1 MNPVRMRIITILFK
15 LTVLALVF
23 IGLPNPSQFTIDKLI
38 SIALFSFLLLLVT
51 KELCLRRIETFLL
64 LCFGLGIYYLEHIGS
79 LEIILLGGFTG
90 SVLSLIINQSSNK
103 SKIFNVLPIIII
115 LLLFLISSIINSVKL
130 RTYLSTD
137 PPLSQYTHDMGLY
150 LKTYYLMGDYDYYR
164 AHAVAF
170 QNHAVPISPPAD
182 VWSWRLPTAFYLWKL
197 IPGING
203 LNIYLLYIVFATLA
217 LLATYRIAKKIKVS
231 QTLAIIPVY
240 LLYSY
245 LHFATYDWTLL
256 QIEWW
261 AAFFVIFG
269 LYFLFDNKENY
280 AITLFSL
287 AAITREQLFIP
298 FLMIALIA
306 TIYKNKHW
314 QKFWVPVVCFG
325 LMIIFHTYQISKIV
339 DLQSG
344 SQAFHL
350 RLNGGMDL
358 VNNTLAFG
366 SWEYVFFAFKPFAI
380 LFFINGLSLFILK
393 GKKQLML
400 LSFFSLPISYLIIG
414 TSNINQA
421 WGVLYI
427 PIILISTI
435 FTIKFLL
442 NFNAKKL
449 HLKYVNW
456 N

>member
-1 MNPVRMRIITILFK
+1 MKLNSKKLKSNIVNFLIL
-15 LTVLALVF
+15 LLVF
-23 IGLPNPSQFTIDKLI
+23 LGLPNPSQQLIDKYIAITLFSYVILTASKSLGINKYYQGLILSIGGLTYYLFNIANFAMIILGTGFGFLLHFTIIFINKKI
-38 SIALFSFLLLLVT
+38 NNPN
-51 KELCLRRIETFLL
+51 
-64 LCFGLGIYYLEHIGS
+64 
-79 LEIILLGGFTG
+79 IIP
-90 SVLSLIINQSSNK
+90 
-103 SKIFNVLPIIII
+103 IFVI
-115 LLLFLISSIINSVKL
+115 LLLFIISSIINSVKL

-150 LKTYYLMGDYDYYR
+150 LKTYYLMGNYDYYH

-203 LNIYLLYIVFATLA
+203 LNIYLFYVAFATLA
-217 LLATYRIAKKIKVS
+217 LLATYQIAKKIKVS

-245 LHFATYDWTLL
+245 LHFAAYDWTLL

-280 AITLFSL
+280 AITFFSL

-339 DLQSG
+339 NLQSG
-344 SQAFHL
+344 SQAFHF

-366 SWEYVFFAFKPFAI
+366 SWEYVFFAFPSS
-380 LFFINGLSLFILK
+380 NLK
-393 GKKQLML
+393 CT
-400 LSFFSLPISYLIIG
+400 
-414 TSNINQA
+414 TS
-421 WGVLYI
+421 
-427 PIILISTI
+427 
-435 FTIKFLL
+435 
-442 NFNAKKL
+442 
-449 HLKYVNW
+449 
-456 N
+456 